1 MLKKL
6 IEINN
11 SLITSYASDER
22 KLERQFVISNLL
34 KNDDCFFELPI
45 EEAFSLLKD
54 LGISDYEEIYLNLV
68 SYENY
73 NK

>member
-11 SLITSYASDER
+11 SLIASYASDER

-45 EEAFSLLKD
+45 EEAFGLLKD